1 MTHVLLAPR
10 YRCHKEVQ
18 ALKIGAVEVMP
29 DGSAL
34 LEIADEGSSGSGF
47 SPVPV
52 DKSMIARY
60 IPHFGDYLVIYADGY
75 RSISPA
81 KAFEEGYTRLPD

>member
-1 MTHVLLAPR
+1 MTHILLAPR
-10 YRCHKEVQ
+10 YRSHKEVQ
-18 ALKIGAVEVMP
+18 ALKIHSVEVMP

-47 SPVPV
+47 APVAV

-60 IPHFGDYLVIYADGY
+60 MPHHGDYLVIYADGY
-75 RSISPA
+75 RAISPA
-81 KAFEEGYTRLPD
+81 KAFEEGYTPIS